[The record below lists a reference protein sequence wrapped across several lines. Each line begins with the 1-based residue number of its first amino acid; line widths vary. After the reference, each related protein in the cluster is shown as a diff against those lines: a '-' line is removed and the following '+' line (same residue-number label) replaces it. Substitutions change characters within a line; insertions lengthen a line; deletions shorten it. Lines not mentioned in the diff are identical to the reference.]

1 MELLRGLAILFGAAF
16 AVGTLAALRF
26 RKRQG
31 WLSGAAIVVL
41 GSWPLWIML
50 SQATTCTMGDD
61 DSWAVTLALCSIL
74 AGGAAPLLAA
84 SGATWRNHRAMVPL
98 LTLAPLLFYVSHMLE
113 TGLGEHSLCGSVYTL
128 YPSSRVLSQLFY
140 PVMWGYGLLLSAL
153 AFLPL
158 LRQRPTSAPPAP

>member
-16 AVGTLAALRF
+16 AVGALAALLF
-26 RKRQG
+26 RERPG

-41 GSWPLWIML
+41 ASWPLWVMM

-74 AGGAAPLLAA
+74 AGGAVPLLAA
-84 SGATWRNHRAMVPL
+84 SGAAWRNHRAMVPL

-113 TGLGEHSLCGSVYTL
+113 TGFGEHSLCGPEYTL
-128 YPSSRVLSQLFY
+128 YAASRPLALAFY
-140 PVMWGYGLLLSAL
+140 PVMWGYGFLLSAL
-153 AFLPL
+153 AFLPF
-158 LRQRPTSAPPAP
+158 LRQRPPSAPPAL